1 MIFHPQDYI
10 DRLEDAKS
18 SGASDDQARQH
29 AGRNIPIPDIW
40 EESCDVH
47 RCKDAPPA
55 HDVAREATPDPE
67 KVAEK
72 PKP

>member
-18 SGASDDQARQH
+18 SGASDDQAKQH
-29 AGRNIPIPDIW
+29 AGRNIPILDIW

-47 RCKDAPPA
+47 RCKDAPPE
-55 HDVAREATPDPE
+55 HENGPVARPDPE
-67 KVAEK
+67 KVAG